1 MEKYTITNVKDES
14 SYRCL
19 TLRGCNRHAT
29 PEREICVMR
38 NVPFRAGGRFD
49 IFTDRHLHIMPIAYA
64 YTVNGKSYVDLM
76 HEPITDYQISH
87 FYDKLSFWDSMRL
100 KSAVVRAVATR
111 GYTPMVSAANN
122 LRLLMFNNT
131 HKIKTL

>member
-1 MEKYTITNVKDES
+1 MEKYTITNVKDEA

-19 TLRGCNRHAT
+19 TLRACNRNVV
-29 PEREICVMR
+29 PEREIYVMR
-38 NVPFRAGGRFD
+38 NVPFHVGGRVD
-49 IFTDRHLHIMPIAYA
+49 IFTDRYMHIVPLAYA

-76 HEPITDYQISH
+76 DEPLTDYQISH
-87 FYDKLSFWDSMRL
+87 FYDKLSFWDSIRL

-111 GYTPMVSAANN
+111 GYKPMVGAANN
-122 LRLLMFNNT
+122 LRLLMFDNT